1 MSQTRTPDDLSSADV
16 VDETTDDVVDETAVR
31 TKSAET
37 SVTTEKAEKRTT
49 ARQGGSP
56 LGATARRVAAVV
68 LAVAVTQAVLALLFA
83 WPAGQATPHGVPI
96 AVAGPALMA
105 EAGARS
111 LEKSPPGGFTVT
123 RLTDLAA
130 AKAAIMQRRVYGAVV
145 IEDQGLRLLVASGAS
160 PAIAQQLVQALDAVQ
175 ARAQGTTLQVEDL
188 APTPSR
194 DPRGLVPGTALL
206 ALLIT
211 SIGGGYLIFSRLTGP
226 AERIAGLIGLAGAA
240 GAAGELVLHGVLG
253 ALEGPVP
260 AEAAVVGLVVLAA
273 AAATTAFGVI
283 ADTAGIALAAVLV
296 VAVGYPISGAISA
309 PELVPAPWGAVG
321 RMLPAGAGSTALRSV
336 AFFDGAG
343 ATVPLIVLSGW
354 SLLALGIIAAPG
366 LLDAAVRRR
375 AALGTP

>member
-1 MSQTRTPDDLSSADV
+1 MSQIRTPDGPSRTGTASTEHADMVDADAEDLDV
-16 VDETTDDVVDETAVR
+16 DGARAERAVVTR
-31 TKSAET
+31 PGNPQLT
-37 SVTTEKAEKRTT
+37 
-49 ARQGGSP
+49 
-56 LGATARRVAAVV
+56 ATARRVAVVV
-68 LAVAVTQAVLALLFA
+68 LAIAVAQAVLALLFA
-83 WPAGQATPHGVPI
+83 WPAGRATPHGVPI

-123 RLTDLAA
+123 RLPDLTAA
-130 AKAAIMQRRVYGAVV
+130 RAAVMQRRVYGAVV

-175 ARAQGTTLQVEDL
+175 ARAQGASLQVEDL
-188 APTPSR
+188 APTPGR

-211 SIGGGYLIFSRLTGP
+211 SIGGGYLIFSRFPRP
-226 AERIAGLIGLAGAA
+226 AERVAGLIGLAVAA

-253 ALEGPVP
+253 ALDGPVL
-260 AEAAVVGLVVLAA
+260 AEAAVVGLVVLGA

-309 PELVPAPWGAVG
+309 PELVPQPWGAVG
-321 RMLPAGAGSTALRSV
+321 RILPAGAGSSALRSV

-343 ATVPLIVLSGW
+343 ATGPMIVLCGW
-354 SLLALGIIAAPG
+354 SALALLVIAAPA

-375 AALGTP
+375 IGAGTP